1 MSNALWAAAGRDV
14 FGFDL
19 RGASEGGAML
29 VREATVSLRDVC
41 APGDDGDDEISSL
54 HLQPRGGN
62 LVAAADDAGA
72 IHLLEICSERLAA
85 NNTSNDGLVDGSDPS
100 TTATTTAGSSS
111 SPSRMRVDR
120 FGCLTGGHNS
130 VVTGA
135 FFHPTMT
142 RSVVSG
148 ALDASLAMWDLSK
161 LTPAASSSSA
171 VATGGKKK
179 GASTR
184 ALSWS
189 HTVASAEASDGGGE
203 DGRLASGGGASSAQ
217 SFNPPLV
224 QALAVHGSGKYFA
237 AGLGDSSV
245 ALHAFAHPSSSS
257 SSGGSKLE
265 PTLVR
270 RLVGGHSAAVAAVHF
285 AAHDEDLLLSA
296 GNDKRIAFWHLA
308 PMLEAQKAAAS
319 GAGSVG
325 RGGVEGAATGGGGRG
340 VTSRGSAKGANK
352 KNKKKNKKADQGSQS
367 SMVDALQSLSLEGGG
382 GEEENQQCA
391 EAMLD
396 EEGTEAGA
404 ARQIFLS
411 GDTKGDRAKDVDDD
425 DPGAPYARL
434 VHGEKVNWMASSHS
448 TSFVFLAD
456 VSPAITAFDVSRV

>member
-1 MSNALWAAAGRDV
+1 
-14 FGFDL
+14 
-19 RGASEGGAML
+19 
-29 VREATVSLRDVC
+29 
-41 APGDDGDDEISSL
+41 
-54 HLQPRGGN
+54 
-62 LVAAADDAGA
+62 
-72 IHLLEICSERLAA
+72 
-85 NNTSNDGLVDGSDPS
+85 
-100 TTATTTAGSSS
+100 
-111 SPSRMRVDR
+111 
-120 FGCLTGGHNS
+120 
-130 VVTGA
+130 
-135 FFHPTMT
+135 
-142 RSVVSG
+142 
-148 ALDASLAMWDLSK
+148 MWDLSK

-203 DGRLASGGGASSAQ
+203 DGRLASGGGASSAR

-224 QALAVHGSGKYFA
+224 QALAVHGSGRYFA

-325 RGGVEGAATGGGGRG
+325 RGGVGGAATEGGGRG

-367 SMVDALQSLSLEGGG
+367 SMVDDDG
-382 GEEENQQCA
+382 EENQQCA
-391 EAMLD
+391 EAMMD
-396 EEGTEAGA
+396 EKGTEAGA